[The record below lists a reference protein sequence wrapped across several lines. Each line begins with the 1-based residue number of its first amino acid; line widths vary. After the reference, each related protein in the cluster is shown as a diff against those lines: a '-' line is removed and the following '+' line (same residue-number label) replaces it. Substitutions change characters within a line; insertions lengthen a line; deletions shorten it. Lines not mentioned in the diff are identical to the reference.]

1 MRRRF
6 IWIASTRPR
15 MVINMTRTKGE
26 REGRGIDYAAPHQAA
41 NGDNTMRM
49 PMLINLMGSVQMRM
63 TNVVMAF

>member
-1 MRRRF
+1 
-6 IWIASTRPR
+6 

-49 PMLINLMGSVQMRM
+49 PMLMNLMGSVQMRM